1 MGFVKTGTDIEQPD
15 DGVYVYGSAE
25 AIANIICKSPEKL
38 GVLLNSISP
47 GKDIHYVSDGD
58 WSTHDLVMELVKQFA
73 PVELFITTY
82 AIREFPVRQLI
93 LAQERKEI
101 VDINMLI
108 DYRAKARTPEV
119 FQLASMNMN
128 RIHLTNIHAKVTVI
142 KSEKACITIMGSANW
157 TSNPRIECGV
167 VSMDKA
173 LADFHIDWIK
183 KVMNDAEIF
192 E

>member
-1 MGFVKTGTDIEQPD
+1 MGFVKTGSDSIKTDD
-15 DGVYVYGSAE
+15 AVFVFGSAE
-25 AIANIICKSPEKL
+25 ANTSIICKSPDKL
-38 GVLLNSISP
+38 GVLLNSIAA
-47 GKDIHYVSDGD
+47 DVQVHYVSDGD
-58 WSTHDLVMELVKQFA
+58 WSTHDFVMELVKQFA

-82 AIREFPVRQLI
+82 ALREYPVRQLI

-101 VDINMLI
+101 TVVNMLI

-119 FQLASMNMN
+119 FQLASMNLN
-128 RIHLTNIHAKVTVI
+128 RIHLTNIHAKVTVLR
-142 KSEKACITIMGSANW
+142 SEKACITIMGSANW
-157 TSNPRIECGV
+157 TNNPRIECGV

-173 LADFHIDWIK
+173 LADFHTYWIK